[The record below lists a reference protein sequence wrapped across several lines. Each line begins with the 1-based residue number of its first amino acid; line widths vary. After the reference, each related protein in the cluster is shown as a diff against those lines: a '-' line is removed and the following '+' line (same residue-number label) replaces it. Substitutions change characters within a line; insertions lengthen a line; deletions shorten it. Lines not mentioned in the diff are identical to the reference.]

1 MTDAAVLPEAAAP
14 GRKAME
20 AGRLLFAASSRFI
33 AAADVPA
40 ALPPETLPEMAL
52 VGRSNVGK
60 SSLLNALVSRK
71 NLARVAHRPGRTRT
85 LNFYDIGGR
94 LMLVD
99 LPGYGYAAVGRAE
112 ARGWAE
118 TINFYL
124 GRRAV
129 LAGAVLMIDARH
141 GMKDG
146 DRAALELLA
155 ANGVSCIAVL
165 TKIDKVKTAA
175 RPAMMAEVA
184 AELARYPAAFPALHA
199 VSAHDGFGIPELRGA
214 IAALAASRAGR

>member
-20 AGRLLFAASSRFI
+20 AGRLLFAAPSRFI
-33 AAADVPA
+33 AAADVP
-40 ALPPETLPEMAL
+40 
-52 VGRSNVGK
+52 
-60 SSLLNALVSRK
+60 
-71 NLARVAHRPGRTRT
+71 
-85 LNFYDIGGR
+85 
-94 LMLVD
+94 
-99 LPGYGYAAVGRAE
+99 GYGYAAVGHAE

-165 TKIDKVKTAA
+165 TKIDKLKPAA